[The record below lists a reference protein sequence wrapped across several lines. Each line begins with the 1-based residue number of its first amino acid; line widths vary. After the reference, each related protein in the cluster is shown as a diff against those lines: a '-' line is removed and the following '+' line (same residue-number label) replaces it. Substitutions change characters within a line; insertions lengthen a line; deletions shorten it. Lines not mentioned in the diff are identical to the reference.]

1 MSVTI
6 RDVARHAGLSLATVS
21 RALNDSGYVSPAARE
36 RVQQAAAALGYQPNW
51 LARGLRGKP
60 SGLVGLIIPDIRI
73 LYYTAVAHAVADAL
87 RACGSEMDLCVS
99 NEDPATDLHFLT
111 LLRDK
116 RVDGIIYAHP
126 ARGSNSSVVRALAG
140 SGLPIVE
147 LNRQR
152 EADLLDAVLADNERG
167 AHQVT
172 AYLAGLGH
180 RRIGLIVGDPGLGN
194 TGGRV
199 AGYKRACA
207 EAGLA
212 PDPDLV
218 RSGAFT
224 RAHGEAAT
232 RALLALAEPPTAL
245 FAGSN
250 RILVGVLEVLGRE
263 GIRIPA
269 DLSLAAFDDAEWL
282 SIWNP
287 PITAVDIAV
296 DEMARLAVDLLQR
309 RIAAGGAPHK
319 PVTYVLSTRLIE
331 RESCRRMGTGTGN
344 TERTESHGAH

>member
-1 MSVTI
+1 MAVTI

-21 RALNDSGYVSPAARE
+21 RALNDSGYVSPAARQ
-36 RVQQAAAALGYQPNW
+36 RVEQAVAALGYQPNW

-60 SGLVGLIIPDIRI
+60 SGLVGLIIPDIRN

-87 RACGSEMDLCVS
+87 RACGSEMVLCVT

-126 ARGSNSSVVRALAG
+126 AGGSNSAVVRALAA

-167 AHQVT
+167 AYQVT
-172 AYLAGLGH
+172 SYLAGLGH

-212 PDPDLV
+212 LDPDLV
-218 RSGAFT
+218 RSGAFS

-232 RALLALAEPPTAL
+232 RALLTLAEPPTAL

-309 RIAAGGAPHK
+309 RIAAAGAPHK

-331 RESCRRMGTGTGN
+331 RESCRRVGTGN
-344 TERTESHGAH
+344 TERTESLGAH